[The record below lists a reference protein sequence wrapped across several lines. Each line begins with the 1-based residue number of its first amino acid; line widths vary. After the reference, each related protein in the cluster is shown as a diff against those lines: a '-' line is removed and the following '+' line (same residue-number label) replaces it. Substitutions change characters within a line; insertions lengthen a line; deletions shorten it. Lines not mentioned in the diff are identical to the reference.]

1 MFLRCLFVSLN
12 LLLYYI
18 LVFLIEILWYDFL
31 WISVNPTRSRTD
43 TKPIFLIRCS
53 FNQFLWM
60 SNFSLLSTSLGPLSK
75 FVLSFAK
82 ATAARQV
89 SQSYHGLCLF
99 GISSGNTYLHQ
110 IQEHFS
116 RGKYTLELWWMSS
129 RLTAL
134 NPLTLF
140 FIYWPLYFL
149 VTFGNRTNLTEFFTL
164 LSGFHLVVLIHCL

>member
-82 ATAARQV
+82 ATAAGQV
-89 SQSYHGLCLF
+89 SQSYHGLVFVWDQLRE
-99 GISSGNTYLHQ
+99 YLSPPDTRTF
-110 IQEHFS
+110 FS
-116 RGKYTLELWWMSS
+116 RKIYT
-129 RLTAL
+129 
-134 NPLTLF
+134 
-140 FIYWPLYFL
+140 
-149 VTFGNRTNLTEFFTL
+149 
-164 LSGFHLVVLIHCL
+164 